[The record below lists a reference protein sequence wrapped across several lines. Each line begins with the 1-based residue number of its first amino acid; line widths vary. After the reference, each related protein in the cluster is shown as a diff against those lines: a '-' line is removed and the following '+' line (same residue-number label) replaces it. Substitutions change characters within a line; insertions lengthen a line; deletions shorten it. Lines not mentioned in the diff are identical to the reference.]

1 MTESDSIKP
10 MTNLYR
16 KFIIEN
22 LSRRDMTFIICIK
35 EKSKELTKMDLL
47 RKRTSHLKNISSDSG
62 AMKPAVMKKRIF
74 RSM

>member
-1 MTESDSIKP
+1 
-10 MTNLYR
+10 
-16 KFIIEN
+16 
-22 LSRRDMTFIICIK
+22 MTFIICIK

>member
-1 MTESDSIKP
+1 MTESDNIKP
-10 MTNLYR
+10 MMNLYK

-22 LSRRDMTFIICIK
+22 FSRRDITFITCIK
-35 EKSKELTKMDLL
+35 EKSKELTKMESLK
-47 RKRTSHLKNISSDSG
+47 KRMSHLKNISSDNG